1 MIAVIDY
8 KAGNLKSVAKA
19 LEFIRADVVVTQDH
33 ETILRANGVVL
44 PGVGAFADCIGGLK
58 SAGLES
64 VVRRVISEG
73 TPFLG
78 ICLGFQMLFDYSE
91 ENAGSGERVRG
102 FGIFRGTVR
111 RFPRETGLKV
121 PHMGWNNLLVSKRS
135 PLFSDLPNDPYVYFV
150 PSYYVEAEDRS
161 IVAARCGY
169 GIEFDAAIS
178 AANVFGTQF
187 HPEKS
192 GATGIPILK
201 NCVKEVRDN
210 DNNSRN

>member
-1 MIAVIDY
+1 
-8 KAGNLKSVAKA
+8 
-19 LEFIRADVVVTQDH
+19 
-33 ETILRANGVVL
+33 
-44 PGVGAFADCIGGLK
+44 
-58 SAGLES
+58 
-64 VVRRVISEG
+64 
-73 TPFLG
+73 
-78 ICLGFQMLFDYSE
+78 
-91 ENAGSGERVRG
+91 
-102 FGIFRGTVR
+102 
-111 RFPRETGLKV
+111 
-121 PHMGWNNLLVSKRS
+121 LLVSKRS
-135 PLFSDLPNDPYVYFV
+135 PWFSDLPNDPYVYFV
-150 PSYYVEAEDRS
+150 HSYYVEAEDRS

>member
-8 KAGNLKSVAKA
+8 KAGNLKNVAKA
-19 LEFIRADVVVTQDH
+19 LEFIRADVIVTQDP
-33 ETILRANGVVL
+33 ETILHADGVVL

-58 SAGLES
+58 AAGLES
-64 VVRRVISEG
+64 VVRQVISGG

-78 ICLGFQMLFDYSE
+78 ICLGFQMLFDCSE
-91 ENAGSGERVRG
+91 ENAGGRERVRG

-111 RFPRETGLKV
+111 RFPHETGLKI
-121 PHMGWNNLLVSKRS
+121 PHMGWNNLLVSKKS
-135 PLFSDLPNDPYVYFV
+135 PLFSGLPENPYVYFV
-150 PSYYVEAEDRS
+150 HSYYVEAEDSS
-161 IVAARCGY
+161 IVAARCRY

-192 GATGIPILK
+192 GDTGITILK
-201 NCVKEVRDN
+201 NFVKVVRGN
-210 DNNSRN
+210 DNISRS